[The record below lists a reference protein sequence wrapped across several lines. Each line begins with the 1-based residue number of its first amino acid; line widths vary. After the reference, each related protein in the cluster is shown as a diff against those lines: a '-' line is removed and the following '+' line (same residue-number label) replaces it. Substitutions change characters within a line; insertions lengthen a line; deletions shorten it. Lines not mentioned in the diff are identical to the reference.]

1 VILHNILACHLI
13 QLGDGDGEREG
24 AEERDE
30 EDGEEARSLNL
41 SIKGHTY
48 MKYAYVKSTMRWML

>member
-1 VILHNILACHLI
+1 M

-24 AEERDE
+24 AEEGDE
-30 EDGEEARSLNL
+30 EEGEEAGSPNL

-48 MKYAYVKSTMRWML
+48 TKYA